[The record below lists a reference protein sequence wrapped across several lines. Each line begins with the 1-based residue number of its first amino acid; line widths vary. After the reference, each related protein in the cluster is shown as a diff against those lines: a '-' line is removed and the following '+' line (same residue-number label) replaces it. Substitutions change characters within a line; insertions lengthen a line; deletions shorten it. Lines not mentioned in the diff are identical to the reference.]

1 MGEIESEALDE
12 EYEKDPPDG
21 EKLRL
26 LWLDRKIRRRMAKD
40 HSRRQEA
47 RWRTVKFVWQSVAA
61 CGTILGMAIAAREL
75 FFR

>member
-26 LWLDRKIRRRMAKD
+26 LWLDRKIQRRLARDRTK
-40 HSRRQEA
+40 RQDG
-47 RWRTVKFVWQSVAA
+47 RWKTIRFIWQSVAA